1 MTRCACGVCGAAY
14 SGAGRASAGVAR
26 LRDRGWQAVPG
37 GWAAE
42 TVTGSGVRYCPCGKR
57 LARDHAGA
65 RCGVCERLAV
75 ERAAVPPVVPAGFWE
90 TQAFADAFGA
100 QHMGL
105 VARAYRRHPHHV
117 AAYGRGGISQG
128 LLGGWLGLTQAQ
140 VSRIEN
146 GPPIRN
152 LDTLALWARVL
163 QIPAGHLWFRLP
175 GSTGDL
181 VWGAADVGVEALA
194 ELVTVGGGRDAVA
207 AGVGQLDGLGGD
219 GRVCSG
225 GGAGPGLAGPMDAV
239 LADQGGWREVRRY
252 LNHHRS
258 ELAEQAVRLYPD
270 ELRVGRTTLIAPP
283 SWLPGEPV
291 DLADI
296 AMTWVPDVPAARVT
310 GSEPETR
317 GLRPLRV
324 PGHQFDRYTDA
335 VRYLDPPRLFENRAS
350 YRLMGLDWT
359 DGAGTMQFGLG
370 TYFDKLDVSEAVGHE
385 VAAAVSRSGGA
396 ISGRDLP
403 FRSLIGDPFDFRR
416 RAVLPAVTTLLLRR
430 TGSGAGFFLH
440 WRDPKKVATATKIF
454 DVIPAGE
461 FQPSS
466 IAPQALAD
474 DLDIWKNI
482 VRELS
487 EELLGAPEHDGSRG
501 EAVDF
506 AGWPLYRALCQARA
520 AGKVKA
526 VCLGA
531 GLDTLT
537 LAATILTAVVVD
549 PDVFDELFGE
559 AVLENAEGITV
570 LGGGE
575 GGLGIEF
582 SESNVTRMVERE
594 PIAAPGGACL
604 TLAWSCRSRLVER

>member
-1 MTRCACGVCGAAY
+1 M
-14 SGAGRASAGVAR
+14 
-26 LRDRGWQAVPG
+26 
-37 GWAAE
+37 
-42 TVTGSGVRYCPCGKR
+42 R

-75 ERAAVPPVVPAGFWE
+75 ERVAVPPVVPAGFWE

-100 QHMGL
+100 QHMGQ
-105 VARAYRRHPHHV
+105 VARAYRRHLHHV
-117 AAYGRGGISQG
+117 AGFGRGGVSQG

-152 LDTLALWARVL
+152 LDTLAHWARVL
-163 QIPAGHLWFRLP
+163 QIPAGHLWFKLP
-175 GSTGDL
+175 GSAGSVGAGERVL
-181 VWGAADVGVEALA
+181 GAADVAVEPLG

-207 AGVGQLDGLGGD
+207 PGVGQVDGLGRG
-219 GRVCSG
+219 GRACSG

-258 ELAEQAVRLYPD
+258 ELAEQVVRLYPD
-270 ELRVGRTTLIAPP
+270 ELRVGRTTLIAPS

-296 AMTWVPDVPAARVT
+296 ALTWVPDVPAARVT
-310 GSEPETR
+310 GSERETR

-324 PGHQFDRYTDA
+324 PGHEFDRYTAA
-335 VRYLDPPRLFENRAS
+335 VRYLEPPRLFENRAS
-350 YRLMGLDWT
+350 YRLLGLDWAS
-359 DGAGTMQFGLG
+359 GAGAMRFGVG

-385 VAAAVSRSGGA
+385 VAAAASCSGGA
-396 ISGRDLP
+396 VSGRDLP

-440 WRDPKKVATATKIF
+440 WRDPEKVATATKIF

-466 IAPQALAD
+466 IAPQAPAD

-487 EELLGAPEHDGSRG
+487 EELLGTPEHDGSRG
-501 EAVDF
+501 EPVDY
-506 AGWPLYRALCQARA
+506 AGWLLYRALCQAQA
-520 AGKVKA
+520 EGKVTS

-531 GLDTLT
+531 GLDALT
-537 LAATILTAVVVD
+537 LAATILTAVVID
-549 PDVFDELFGE
+549 AEVFDELFGE
-559 AVLENAEGITV
+559 AVRENAEGITV
-570 LGGGE
+570 FGDEE
-575 GGLGIEF
+575 GGPGIEF
-582 SESNVTRMVERE
+582 SESNVKRVVETGSV
-594 PIAAPGGACL
+594 AAPGAACMA
-604 TLAWSCRSRLVER
+604 LAWSYRSRLLEH